1 MGLGEAK
8 NPILGWRTVASRRRN
23 FLAERSWDEQVADLQ
38 QLEETSRIGGSKHSP
53 PATRPSSGWQ
63 LRGQLPYDGAASGR
77 LFFFHT
83 AGVAGLF
90 GFFFLPATG
99 KKMFH

>member
-77 LFFFHT
+77 LFFFQAEDGIRDH
-83 AGVAGLF
+83 A
-90 GFFFLPATG
+90 
-99 KKMFH
+99 